1 MSDPDEYLPE
11 RDDGPDIWDDW
22 ESMMANDSGAAVDQ
36 PAAWDAL
43 AARLTPA
50 QREAAMHPGSTLV
63 LAGAGTGKT
72 STLTA
77 SVVFKIECEQI
88 PASRILVSTFTNKA
102 AAEMSERIRAALGEY
117 AAPNWLGTF
126 HGLGARQLRI
136 APELAGLRKDFE
148 ILDAGD
154 AHLLIKRIMKAMN
167 LANDAETAGG
177 RDPVK
182 TIANKI
188 SAFKDQL
195 ITEETASARI
205 EAMIAAADR
214 RGEPIES
221 MTLRN
226 AGKIYALYQQRLRDA
241 NAADFGDL
249 LLWPTLALMQRRP
262 YRRQWAERFD
272 AVLADEYQD
281 INFAQYSWLKA
292 MASHCKRLFAV
303 GDDDQSIYGWRGA
316 DVSLIRRFTRDFPN
330 AGEVRLEENF
340 RSTGHILA
348 AANAVIA
355 GDKNRLG
362 KTLYTSQGDG
372 QPITIA
378 TYRDAEAEALELA
391 TAINK
396 RHGEGVPWDHMAV
409 LYRTNVLS
417 RAFEEALMRA
427 KIPYE
432 LVGDVGFY
440 ARQEIKIALAYLR
453 LATHPDDRQS
463 DEAFRR
469 VINEPR
475 RGFGPQAMAIVEDEA
490 AFRSVSM
497 LCALDTANLPP
508 KARGEGLKM
517 ADQVRRIGA
526 DASHSLA
533 DQISLLLDACGY
545 RQLLRASKAE
555 NSAARLEN
563 LEELVSLAS
572 SFHSAR
578 ELLDHVALATNRASE
593 GAMPCVRLMTMHRAK
608 GLEFEHVFLPAFEN
622 GIIPSTYGD
631 ADEER
636 RLAYVALTRGKRHV
650 TISSAQFRR
659 GPSDP
664 SPFIEDIPASA
675 KERARRASSAT
686 GDPSFRRTRR
696 TRSATCVRAC
706 APFDRPIPSGAHDG
720 PTTNPS
726 FVRLGARRRLSALL
740 RTRRRAR
747 APSEPKP
754 ALYPEGRNR
763 RSKALFERR
772 RIRGRPP
779 RRNLH
784 RHAQGRI
791 GVPRADEQF
800 RHRGVHR
807 PAIWRAARGIRRCV
821 CGHAVRAGRL
831 RGRQRR
837 HRQRHFRDR
846 LRVS

>member
-1 MSDPDEYLPE
+1 
-11 RDDGPDIWDDW
+11 
-22 ESMMANDSGAAVDQ
+22 MANDSGAAGVDQ

-136 APELAGLRKDFE
+136 APEIAGLRKDFE

-188 SAFKDQL
+188 SSFKDQL
-195 ITEETASARI
+195 ITEEAASARI

-226 AGKIYALYQQRLRDA
+226 AGKIYALYQQRLREA

-249 LLWPTLALMQRRP
+249 LLWPTLALMHDAP

-281 INFAQYSWLKA
+281 INVAQYYWLKA

-330 AGEVRLEENF
+330 AGEIRLEENF

-355 GDKNRLG
+355 GDKKRLG

-372 QPITIA
+372 QPVTIA
-378 TYRDAEAEALELA
+378 TYRDAEAEALGLA

-396 RHGEGVPWDHMAV
+396 AKGDGVPWDHMAV
-409 LYRTNVLS
+409 LYRTNALS

-475 RGFGPQAMAIVEDEA
+475 RGFGPQAMAIVEEEA

-497 LCALDTANLPP
+497 LCALDTAHLPP

-517 ADQVRRIGA
+517 ADQVRRIGG
-526 DASHSLA
+526 DASNSLA

-555 NSAARLEN
+555 
-563 LEELVSLAS
+563 ELRRPAGKS
-572 SFHSAR
+572 R
-578 ELLDHVALATNRASE
+578 RTGVA
-593 GAMPCVRLMTMHRAK
+593 
-608 GLEFEHVFLPAFEN
+608 GLELP
-622 GIIPSTYGD
+622 
-631 ADEER
+631 
-636 RLAYVALTRGKRHV
+636 
-650 TISSAQFRR
+650 FRPR
-659 GPSDP
+659 T
-664 SPFIEDIPASA
+664 
-675 KERARRASSAT
+675 AR
-686 GDPSFRRTRR
+686 P
-696 TRSATCVRAC
+696 CRAC
-706 APFDRPIPSGAHDG
+706 DQP
-720 PTTNPS
+720 
-726 FVRLGARRRLSALL
+726 
-740 RTRRRAR
+740 
-747 APSEPKP
+747 
-754 ALYPEGRNR
+754 
-763 RSKALFERR
+763 
-772 RIRGRPP
+772 
-779 RRNLH
+779 
-784 RHAQGRI
+784 
-791 GVPRADEQF
+791 
-800 RHRGVHR
+800 
-807 PAIWRAARGIRRCV
+807 
-821 CGHAVRAGRL
+821 
-831 RGRQRR
+831 RQRR
-837 HRQRHFRDR
+837 RDALRASDDHAPRQGPGVRTRVPAGVRERHHSLDLRRRRRGTPPR
-846 LRVS
+846 LRRADTRQAPCDDFLRAIPPRTERSVALHRGHSRERQGTRQARIERKRATPAFAGPGERAPQPAWAPARPLTQTDLFRSPRWTHYQSLICPPRSAPTPVRTVAHAASCASPFRTDASTIPRRPQSPVKSSI

>member
-1 MSDPDEYLPE
+1 MNQGFSDPDEYLPE
-11 RDDGPDIWDDW
+11 LDNGPDDIWDDW
-22 ESMMANDSGAAVDQ
+22 RSMMANDSGAEQ
-36 PAAWDAL
+36 PPAWDAL
-43 AARLTPA
+43 AARLTPT
-50 QREAAMHPGSTLV
+50 QREAATHPGSTLV

-77 SVVFKIECEQI
+77 SVVHKIEIEKI
-88 PASRILVSTFTNKA
+88 PAARILVSTFTNKA
-102 AAEMSERIRAALGEY
+102 AAEMTERIRAALGEN

-126 HGLGARQLRI
+126 HGLGARQLRA
-136 APELAGLRKDFE
+136 APEIAGLRKEFD

-154 AHLLIKRIMKAMN
+154 AHLLIKRIMKALN
-167 LANDAETAGG
+167 LANDPETAGG

-188 SAFKDQL
+188 SSFKDQL
-195 ITEETASARI
+195 ITPETASSRI
-205 EAMIAAADR
+205 EAMIKAAER
-214 RGEPIES
+214 EGSPIES
-221 MTLRN
+221 MTFRN
-226 AGKIYALYQQRLRDA
+226 AAKIYALYQQRLREA

-249 LLWPTLALMQRRP
+249 LLWPTLALMNDSQ

-281 INFAQYSWLKA
+281 VNYAQYSWLKA
-292 MASHCKRLFAV
+292 MASHCQRLFAV

-316 DVSLIRRFTRDFPN
+316 NVELIRRFTRDYPD
-330 AGEVRLEENF
+330 AGEFRLEENF

-355 GDKNRLG
+355 GDKKRLG
-362 KTLYTSQGDG
+362 KTLFTNQGDG

-378 TYRDAEAEALELA
+378 TYRDAEAEALGLA
-391 TAINK
+391 AAISK
-396 RHGEGVPWDHMAV
+396 RHGEGMPWDHMAV

-475 RGFGPQAMAIVEDEA
+475 RGFGPQTLAIVEEEA
-490 AFRSVSM
+490 AFRNVSL
-497 LCALDTANLPP
+497 LCALETAKLPP

-526 DASHSLA
+526 DPSHSLA

-555 NSAARLEN
+555 DAAGRLEN

-578 ELLDHVALATNRASE
+578 ELLDHAALATNRASE
-593 GAMPCVRLMTMHRAK
+593 GATPAVRLMTMHRAK
-608 GLEFEHVFLPAFEN
+608 GLEFDQVFLPAFEN

-659 GPSDP
+659 GPSEP
-664 SPFIEDIPASA
+664 SIFIAEIPDHA
-675 KERARRASSAT
+675 KERAKRASDRQGRPHLS
-686 GDPSFRRTRR
+686 PQ
-696 TRSATCVRAC
+696 RAQ
-706 APFDRPIPSGAHDG
+706 
-720 PTTNPS
+720 
-726 FVRLGARRRLSALL
+726 ALRDL
-740 RTRRRAR
+740 RAR
-747 APSEPKP
+747 M
-754 ALYPEGRNR
+754 
-763 RSKALFERR
+763 RSF
-772 RIRGRPP
+772 
-779 RRNLH
+779 
-784 RHAQGRI
+784 
-791 GVPRADEQF
+791 
-800 RHRGVHR
+800 
-807 PAIWRAARGIRRCV
+807 
-821 CGHAVRAGRL
+821 
-831 RGRQRR
+831 
-837 HRQRHFRDR
+837 
-846 LRVS
+846 